1 MRRLGKEWARP
12 DSKGGGG
19 RCAKELGL
27 RDERGETEG
36 AHAHADAGEK
46 LAAGQKIVLEVSRD
60 AVTGVAEV
68 RGVVGGLGGVG

>member
-1 MRRLGKEWARP
+1 
-12 DSKGGGG
+12 
-19 RCAKELGL
+19 LGL

-46 LAAGQKIVLEVSRD
+46 LAAGQKIVLEIGRD
-60 AVTGVAEV
+60 TVTGVAEV